1 MNDLQV
7 LDIMN
12 RRKLSR
18 EHVVSNL
25 GMVQVAT
32 KHFADYKPGKTNLLT
47 ILLNQVSQVHL
58 FYYLEVNPVVPLI
71 IIFRKGANEPHWR
84 YSSAFPQTSWK
95 DSSRP
100 PSPNTETCT
109 EAS

>member
-25 GMVQVAT
+25 GMVQIAT
-32 KHFADYKPGKTNLLT
+32 KHFAKYKPAKTSLLT
-47 ILLNQVSQVHL
+47 ILLILHGQVHL
-58 FYYLEVNPVVPLI
+58 FYYLEVKTIVSPDLI
-71 IIFRKGANEPHWR
+71 IQRSK
-84 YSSAFPQTSWK
+84 
-95 DSSRP
+95 
-100 PSPNTETCT
+100 
-109 EAS
+109 

>member
-58 FYYLEVNPVVPLI
+58 FYYLEVNPVVP
-71 IIFRKGANEPHWR
+71 
-84 YSSAFPQTSWK
+84 
-95 DSSRP
+95 
-100 PSPNTETCT
+100 PNHHL
-109 EAS
+109 SKRSK

>member
-25 GMVQVAT
+25 GMVQIAT
-32 KHFADYKPGKTNLLT
+32 KHFENHKSAKPA
-47 ILLNQVSQVHL
+47 
-58 FYYLEVNPVVPLI
+58 Y
-71 IIFRKGANEPHWR
+71 
-84 YSSAFPQTSWK
+84 
-95 DSSRP
+95 
-100 PSPNTETCT
+100 
-109 EAS
+109 

>member
-25 GMVQVAT
+25 GMVQIAT
-32 KHFADYKPGKTNLLT
+32 KHFADLEPGKTSLLT
-47 ILLNQVSQVHL
+47 ILLNQSSQVHL
-58 FYYLEVNPVVPLI
+58 FYYLEVNP
-71 IIFRKGANEPHWR
+71 
-84 YSSAFPQTSWK
+84 T
-95 DSSRP
+95 RP
-100 PSPNTETCT
+100 P
-109 EAS
+109 